1 MELHRLTLRAIG
13 PYADEFTIDFAALRS
28 SGVFLL
34 EGPTGSG
41 KSTII
46 DAIVFALY
54 GGLAGAS
61 SSDDRLRSH
70 HAGPSVEPFVELVFE
85 TGAGIHL
92 IRRSPKWNRPKS
104 RGVGTTPVNMAVVLQ
119 RLATPGAV
127 DGETLSTRAQEVGG
141 EIPRILGVTKEQFLQ
156 TIVLPQGEFAR
167 FLAASGEERRLV
179 LQSLFGTEIYDRTTA
194 TLVDAR
200 RAANAAV
207 ESSQRAV
214 DEALAGLRSTVD
226 VADEQAPGDSP
237 RVEEDAG
244 LGGDDGTGSPVET
257 MSIEVENAAEV
268 VARLSAESGSAG
280 ERRDVARAA
289 LDDAS
294 AKSAEVM
301 RLAEA
306 IEARRGLMARRE
318 ALAGRVAVVAEAR
331 NRTELADRA
340 ALVEGPARAL
350 SLSEAKRERA
360 RDELAVL
367 RGSIDDSLFE
377 AELDDLRDR
386 RERLAHERATLA
398 AIVDLEV
405 GLPARD
411 DAQLRTRG
419 RLADRRSAIAAGE
432 TGVTARAAER
442 EGLTAEIAVAAELA
456 GTLDLETRRLD
467 DLHAALEAVR
477 HHAELADV
485 SQIARESV
493 SAAAARAREAVDT
506 EADLRRRRI
515 SGVAGELALELI
527 DGEPCSVCGATE
539 HPAPAVL
546 LDGHPT
552 DRELDDATRAREVAE
567 AALQTARDAAS
578 ALDARLGDAARAVG
592 EHDGDELRVHLT
604 EVEAKIGAARAA
616 VSERS
621 RADERLLR
629 FDAET
634 AAQEAALAA
643 ERLDLAAEEARL
655 ETEAERLVAD
665 RSRVAEILAGRAA
678 SCVALSDELHA
689 DERVLVTIVRAREAE
704 AAAAVEVEG
713 RRADVE
719 LALASSTFASVAEAS
734 AALLAP
740 GDRAVLL
747 AEIRDFDNESAV
759 VADGLASPRV
769 AALDG
774 DEVADIEAAEGALA
788 VASAAHAA
796 AADRASRL
804 EDRAASSERAL
815 GRLQQALRAADA
827 VAEESRAIVRMA
839 DVASASGAENLHGVT
854 LGTYVLLRRFD
865 DVVAAAN
872 SRLGLMSSGRYQLEA
887 AEREASSRARRAGL
901 ALTIRDN
908 ATGTTRDPK
917 SFSGGETFYASLSLA
932 LGLADVVQAEA
943 GGIELGTLFVDEGF
957 GTLDPE
963 TLDAVMAELGALS
976 AGGRVVGIV
985 SHVDEL
991 KQRIADRIEVRRR
1004 PDGSSTL
1011 TSMVG

>member
-85 TGAGIHL
+85 TGTGIHL

-104 RGVGTTPVNMAVVLQ
+104 RGVGTTPVNMSVVLQ

-226 VADEQAPGDSP
+226 VGADQGPGDGP

-244 LGGDDGTGSPVET
+244 LGGDGGTGSPVET
-257 MSIEVENAAEV
+257 VSIDVENAAEV
-268 VARLSAESGSAG
+268 VARLSAESGSAS
-280 ERRDVARAA
+280 ERRDIARAA

-301 RLAEA
+301 KLAEA

-318 ALAGRVAVVAEAR
+318 ALSGRVAAVAEAR

-398 AIVDLEV
+398 AIVELEV

-411 DAQLRTRG
+411 DEQLRTRG

-432 TGVTARAAER
+432 TGVTAQAAER
-442 EGLTAEIAVAAELA
+442 EGLTAEIAAAAELA

-477 HHAELADV
+477 RHAELAGA

-552 DRELDDATRAREVAE
+552 DRELDEATRAREVAE
-567 AALQTARDAAS
+567 AALQTARDEAS
-578 ALDARLGDAARAVG
+578 ALEARLGDAARAVG
-592 EHDGDELRVHLT
+592 DHDGDELRVHLT

-616 VSERS
+616 VLERS
-621 RADERLLR
+621 KADDRLLR

-634 AAQEAALAA
+634 AAQEAAIAV

-704 AAAAVEVEG
+704 AAAAVEVES

-719 LALASSTFASVAEAS
+719 LALASSTFESVAEAS

-769 AALDG
+769 AALAG
-774 DEVADIEAAEGALA
+774 DEVADIEAAEAALA

-1011 TSMVG
+1011 TSTAG

>member
-207 ESSQRAV
+207 ETSQRAV

-226 VADEQAPGDSP
+226 VGADQGPGDSP
-237 RVEEDAG
+237 HVEEEAV
-244 LGGDDGTGSPVET
+244 LGGDRGTGSPVET
-257 MSIEVENAAEV
+257 VSIEVGNAAEV

-280 ERRDVARAA
+280 ERRAIARAA

-294 AKSAEVM
+294 AKSAEVL

-306 IEARRGLMARRE
+306 IEARHGLMARRD
-318 ALAGRVAVVAEAR
+318 ALSGRVAAVAEAR

-350 SLSEAKRERA
+350 TLAEAKRERA

-419 RLADRRSAIAAGE
+419 RLADRRSAIAAAE
-432 TGVTARAAER
+432 ARVTGRAAER
-442 EGLTAEIAVAAELA
+442 VGLTAEIAAAAELA

-477 HHAELADV
+477 RHAELADA

-552 DRELDDATRAREVAE
+552 DRELDEATRAREAAE

-592 EHDGDELRVHLT
+592 EHDGDELRVQLT

-621 RADERLLR
+621 KADDRLLR

-634 AAQEAALAA
+634 AAQEAAIAA

-665 RSRVAEILAGRAA
+665 RSRIAEILEGRAA

-704 AAAAVEVEG
+704 VTAAVEVES

-719 LALASSTFASVAEAS
+719 LALASSTFESVEEAS

-747 AEIRDFDNESAV
+747 AKIRDFDNESAV

-1011 TSMVG
+1011 TSTVG